1 MRNGERGKEEEQ
13 GEEINL
19 FKNYLRVC
27 VFCLRGCPGA
37 LCLVLVPA
45 EAKRAIGSPRFG
57 VTDGCKLLCRYWKLN
72 RAPPEER
79 PMLLIPEPQEIN
91 L

>member
-1 MRNGERGKEEEQ
+1 MRNRERGKEEEQ

-37 LCLVLVPA
+37 LWVA
-45 EAKRAIGSPRFG
+45 GA
-57 VTDGCKLLCRYWKLN
+57 CRSQ
-72 RAPPEER
+72 ER
-79 PMLLIPEPQEIN
+79 NWIPSIWSY
-91 L
+91 

>member
-37 LCLVLVPA
+37 LWVA
-45 EAKRAIGSPRFG
+45 GA
-57 VTDGCKLLCRYWKLN
+57 CRSQESNW
-72 RAPPEER
+72 
-79 PMLLIPEPQEIN
+79 IPSIWSY
-91 L
+91 

>member
-19 FKNYLRVC
+19 FKNYLRIC

-37 LCLVLVPA
+37 LWVDPLDL
-45 EAKRAIGSPRFG
+45 E
-57 VTDGCKLLCRYWKLN
+57 LLMVVSCCVGTGN
-72 RAPPEER
+72 
-79 PMLLIPEPQEIN
+79 
-91 L
+91 